1 MKKESRRVCSICGNQ
16 FSGAMGFCPVCM
28 FRKAL
33 VGAVETEEAPS
44 MLLYSALTRQ
54 FQYSLVTDKLTAT
67 MQIAQRVYSL
77 AQEQNDSALMI
88 GANRCL
94 AVTFYYL
101 GDFESARR
109 HAKQG
114 IQIWRSGGVQSR
126 VEEVTAPA
134 VTCLVYEALCE
145 WHFGEISS
153 CKASMVEGIALAKE
167 LNDMHALAVAL
178 WHSGWLASFESNCS
192 EVERCAS
199 DLIELSTRQ
208 SFAYW
213 LAGGEVHRG
222 WARSASG
229 DTTEGI
235 SWIEKGIDE
244 YRATGSMLLVP
255 HLLALKAEAL
265 FVADRTAE
273 ALETIR
279 EAEALVEK
287 SAERSSSAELH
298 RLRGIFLARIGAEE
312 TKIENSF
319 RAAMST
325 AREQNSVSLVKRAEA
340 SYAEYRHEKARS
352 SPIRPWPL

>member
-279 EAEALVEK
+279 EAEELVEK

-298 RLRGIFLARIGAEE
+298 RLRGIFLATIGAEE
-312 TKIENSF
+312 TKIEDSF